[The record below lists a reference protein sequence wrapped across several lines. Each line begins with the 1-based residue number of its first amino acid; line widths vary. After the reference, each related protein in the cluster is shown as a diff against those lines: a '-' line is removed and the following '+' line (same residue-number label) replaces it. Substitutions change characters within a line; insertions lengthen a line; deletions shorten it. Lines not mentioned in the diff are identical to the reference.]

1 MTMAAV
7 HFGTT
12 IAPWSRALAV
22 VFLLAAGLAVWPVGE
37 ASLISAGDWSA
48 QEIGMLVL
56 QFWVSALFICAVWTG
71 RTPPAVLCN
80 PAELWRWLRGTHPER
95 ASPLEVERLRQLKLK
110 AGVFTSRGEAR
121 RLIGLTEGRLP
132 PTLAQQR
139 KLALYRP
146 KHAVMTR
153 TSAERFLAEHYI
165 EEEWTEAL
173 AWADSWA
180 EIDVDIKL
188 PGYYS
193 RHGYYPIPGY
203 YPSRA
208 EREAF
213 DDAYTAL
220 YARGI
225 HYPLPAVFPADDV
238 VSETA
243 RMQLAL
249 EMPEELQA
257 IQQKFLCER
266 ITRRALAADEIWPMI
281 TPLLDISRREPEL
294 GWADI
299 FLLLL
304 VRDRPALLVDPWAAR
319 KLVTEMELWLQI
331 R

>member
-1 MTMAAV
+1 MAAV

-22 VFLLAAGLAVWPVGE
+22 VFLLVVGLAVWPIGGS
-37 ASLISAGDWSA
+37 SLIPAGSWSV
-48 QEIGMLVL
+48 QDIGMLVL
-56 QFWVSALFICAVWTG
+56 GLWVSVLFFCAAWTG
-71 RTPPAVLCN
+71 RTPPTVLCDFS
-80 PAELWRWLRGTHPER
+80 ELWCWLRGTHPER
-95 ASPLEVERLRQLKLK
+95 ASPQEVTRLRQLKLK
-110 AGVFTSRGEAR
+110 AGIFTSRGEAR
-121 RLIGLTEGRLP
+121 RLIALTEGRLP
-132 PTLAQQR
+132 PTLKQQR
-139 KLALYRP
+139 ELALYRP

-153 TSAERFLAEHYI
+153 TSAERFLTEQYL
-165 EEEWTEAL
+165 EEEWTEVL

-180 EIDVDIKL
+180 EIDVDINL
-188 PGYYS
+188 A
-193 RHGYYPIPGY
+193 GY

-208 EREAF
+208 ERGAF

-225 HYPLPAVFPADDV
+225 HYPLPEVFPAFDIV
-238 VSETA
+238 GETA

-249 EMPEELQA
+249 DMPEELQA
-257 IQQKFLCER
+257 IQQKFLREG

-319 KLVTEMELWLQI
+319 KLVTEMEMWLQI